1 MTTND
6 IKHWDH
12 DRLLRELRDALEEA
26 HPVPASVDEF
36 AMSVQDLVR
45 IDAHVAELIFDS
57 LVDEVA
63 GTRSVV
69 PNREMTFSAP
79 GVQME
84 VTVMAEGVRHLVG
97 QLVPPQPA
105 AIELF
110 YHDERRETEADGLG
124 RFTFED
130 VPSGPLSLRCTL
142 NDEYSTVVQTQWVV
156 L

>member
-6 IKHWDH
+6 ITHWDH

-26 HPVPASVDEF
+26 QPVPTSVDEF

-63 GTRSVV
+63 GTRGVV

-84 VTVMAEGVRHLVG
+84 VSVMAEGIRHLVG

-105 AIELF
+105 SIELF
-110 YHDERRETEADGLG
+110 YHDERHAFGRLRKDGRRYVLEAIDGEPVG
-124 RFTFED
+124 
-130 VPSGPLSLRCTL
+130 
-142 NDEYSTVVQTQWVV
+142 
-156 L
+156 